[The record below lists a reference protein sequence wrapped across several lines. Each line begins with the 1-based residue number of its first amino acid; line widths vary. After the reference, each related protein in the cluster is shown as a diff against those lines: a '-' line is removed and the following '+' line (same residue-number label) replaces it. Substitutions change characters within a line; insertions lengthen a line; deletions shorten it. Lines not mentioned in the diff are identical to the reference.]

1 MHDPKVERDPVLTP
15 AERRLLAEARRAV
28 LATTDPTGLPRLVPI
43 CYALAPPEDPR
54 AAPRLY
60 MPIDEKPKSSAD
72 PRALARVR
80 DLLAVP
86 DVVVLVDRW
95 DEDWEQLAWVRLQ
108 GLGELVE
115 PAAGEEHRDAVAA
128 LRERYP
134 QYGAQRLERRPVVR
148 IRVTRVRSWSARR
161 D

>member
-1 MHDPKVERDPVLTP
+1 MHDPAVGREPVLTP
-15 AERRLLAEARRAV
+15 SERRLLVEARRAV
-28 LATTDPTGLPRLVPI
+28 LATIDPTGLPRLVPI
-43 CYALAPPEDPR
+43 CYALAPLEEPP

-60 MPIDEKPKSSAD
+60 MPIDEKPKASAD

-95 DEDWEQLAWVRLQ
+95 DENWDRLAWVRLH
-108 GLGELVE
+108 GRGELLE
-115 PAAGEEHRDAVAA
+115 PAAGHEHADAVAA

-134 QYGAQRLERRPVVR
+134 QYRAQRLEERPVVR
-148 IRVTRVRSWSARR
+148 IEVTRVRSWSARR